1 MDKLFSEFNPSTAAD
16 WKQQINKDLK
26 GFDYEK
32 LISHNN
38 NGFDVNP
45 FYTSE
50 DLSEKQLSLFAH
62 NNWEICT
69 NINIGNDDK
78 AANAEA
84 LKALIGGASSL
95 IFTLYKKTDF
105 NTLLKEISIEH
116 IELNFVLKYPD
127 PAFISDFTSYLKKQ
141 HIAAEKLNASVCFD
155 VIHHFAE
162 SGNWYQ
168 SQEQDFLNQAK
179 TSFKKISVN
188 ASLYQNAGATQSFEL
203 ACALAHAHEYLVK
216 LTEKKEPTES
226 TFRFTVAIGSDFFG
240 EIAKLRALRK
250 LWAIISK
257 EYAVNA
263 ELDLHAETS
272 FINKSS
278 LDAYT
283 NMLRTSTE
291 GMSAVIGGCNSLTIN
306 PYNESFENTTALSER
321 MARNQ
326 QLIFKEESYLHH
338 TADMGAGSYYI
349 ESLTNQL
356 AEKAWEAFKQIE
368 EKGGFMACLK
378 SNYIQDTIQEQANQ
392 LITQFK
398 EAQLV
403 LVGVNKFQNPKET
416 GTSEVKKHKREES
429 ATTLIRVIKPLSLA
443 EHFVKQHA

>member
-16 WKQQINKDLK
+16 WKQQIIKDLK
-26 GFDYEK
+26 GLEYEK
-32 LISHNN
+32 LITPNN

-50 DLSEKQLSLFAH
+50 DLPEKQLSLFAH
-62 NNWEICT
+62 SNWEICT
-69 NINIGNDDK
+69 DIFVEDDK
-78 AANAEA
+78 TANAAA
-84 LKALIGGASSL
+84 LQALMGGASSL
-95 IFTLYKKTDF
+95 IFTLSKKTNF
-105 NTLLKEISIEH
+105 TILLKDISIEH
-116 IELNFVLKYPD
+116 IELNFVLKYID
-127 PAFISDFTSYLKKQ
+127 PTFLADFNSYIKKQ
-141 HIAAEKLNASVCFD
+141 NISAEKLHVSVCLD
-155 VIHHFAE
+155 VIQHLAE
-162 SGNWYQ
+162 TGNWFQ
-168 SQEQDFLNQAK
+168 NQEQDFISQAK
-179 TSFKKISVN
+179 VSSKTNVVD
-188 ASLYQNAGATQSFEL
+188 ATLYQNAGATQSFEL

-216 LTEKKEPTES
+216 LSEHKNTSQS
-226 TFRFTVAIGSDFFG
+226 TFRFNIAIGSDFFG

-257 EYAVNA
+257 EYAVSP
-263 ELDLHAETS
+263 ELYLHGETS

-291 GMSAVIGGCNSLTIN
+291 GMSAVIGGCNSLTIH
-306 PYNESFENTTALSER
+306 PFNESFENTSAFSER

-349 ESLTNQL
+349 ETLTNQL

-368 EKGGFMACLK
+368 EKGGFLACLK
-378 SNYIQDTIQEQANQ
+378 SNYIQETIQEQAAQ
-392 LITQFK
+392 LIHQFK

-403 LVGVNKFQNPKET
+403 LVGVNKFQNPKEADV
-416 GTSEVKKHKREES
+416 SEVKKQKQEDHADK
-429 ATTLIRVIKPLSLA
+429 LIQVIQPLSLA
-443 EHFVKQHA
+443 KHFVKQHA